1 MSSAAEDFKTGM
13 GSTSGQAATGEFFFD
28 SILGVAQESA
38 ATWERVRE
46 RRRQARNLEQQAN
59 DIKRQAAYQTEAMAF
74 QGEQA
79 IAQEITS
86 YSAGNVDIGSGSPLA
101 AIAQEENMLARNIS
115 IINNEAANQ
124 GYSMKQEASRLRHA
138 ADIDKQG
145 IFGRQALG
153 VLTGAI
159 RTAGKIAS
167 MGTGG

>member
-1 MSSAAEDFKTGM
+1 MASAVDDFKTGI
-13 GSTSGQAATGEFFFD
+13 GSGSGQLQAGVGIFD
-28 SILGVAQESA
+28 TVLGVAQESS

-124 GYSMKQEASRLRHA
+124 GYSMKREASRLRHA

-145 IFGRQALG
+145 IFGRQVLG
-153 VLTGAI
+153 ILGGAIKTGAS
-159 RTAGKIAS
+159 IA
-167 MGTGG
+167 TGGVV